1 MLWQLKRIV
10 SMRRLTQF
18 FWAPKQIFIKRWAR
32 NVLQFYAKKK
42 SLSKPMTFVFYLMK
56 VIRYYSP
63 DLYPRTYHPPNPQK
77 WNDNNVA
84 AKDQFERMSG
94 YTYFGIL
101 DHDEFL
107 IPSRNRSLKQMMV
120 SCLTHLNRMEFPTL
134 LPFRWLIPY
143 NCGPVFWNQPQ
154 SDTWPLKK
162 PSPYIYT

>member
-1 MLWQLKRIV
+1 
-10 SMRRLTQF
+10 
-18 FWAPKQIFIKRWAR
+18 
-32 NVLQFYAKKK
+32 
-42 SLSKPMTFVFYLMK
+42 MTFVFYLMK

-134 LPFRWLIPY
+134 IPFRWFIPY

-154 SDTWPLKK
+154 SDTWPSKK
-162 PSPYIYT
+162 PSPYIYILNFTESWPLHYTVLWIKETRSVTMNIFRKKNIFSFQIICKNRI